1 MNPSHPLSLSSLALF
16 CVLGCESTS
25 SPSPSV
31 PEASATS
38 ATIQSVRVLSDTTLV
53 DRPLD
58 GPGQSAVFVD
68 DSTISVRH
76 RVSVTSGYASFAV
89 SYSADTL
96 VVSAFPSGRPVDWT
110 ASFEYQAQ
118 VRIGGTCRVV
128 HLAADPALVG
138 VDTTLAPRTAGNRP

>member
-1 MNPSHPLSLSSLALF
+1 MTPLHSLSVSTLALL

-25 SPSPSV
+25 SPSPSILE
-31 PEASATS
+31 PSANS
-38 ATIQSVRVLSDTTLV
+38 ATIRSVRVLSDTTLV
-53 DRPLD
+53 DRPLG
-58 GPGQSAVFVD
+58 GPEQSAVFLD

-89 SYSADTL
+89 SSSADTL
-96 VVSAFPSGRPVDWT
+96 VVSAFPSGTPVDWT

-128 HLAADPALVG
+128 HLAVDPTLVG
-138 VDTTLAPRTAGNRP
+138 SDTTLVPKR